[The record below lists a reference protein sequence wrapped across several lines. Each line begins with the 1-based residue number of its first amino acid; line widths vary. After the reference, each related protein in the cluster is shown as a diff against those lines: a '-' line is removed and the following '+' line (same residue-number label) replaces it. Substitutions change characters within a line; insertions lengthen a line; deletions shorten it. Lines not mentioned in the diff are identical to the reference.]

1 MDSDCGGV
9 RGSALRTLVQVKD
22 DSAPWPGDG
31 PIANHSALQ
40 SWVSNPPVGQN
51 ALASIVVQIL
61 GPCYGG
67 GMLIWGLLRSRCA
80 NSPRW
85 AMPGVLPCVVLI

>member
-9 RGSALRTLVQVKD
+9 RGSALSTLVQVKD
-22 DSAPWPGDG
+22 ASAPWPGDG

-51 ALASIVVQIL
+51 APAGIVMQIL
-61 GPCYGG
+61 GPCCGRG
-67 GMLIWGLLRSRCA
+67 NTDVGALRSRCA
-80 NSPRW
+80 SSPRW
-85 AMPGVLPCVVLI
+85 SMPGVLPCVVLI